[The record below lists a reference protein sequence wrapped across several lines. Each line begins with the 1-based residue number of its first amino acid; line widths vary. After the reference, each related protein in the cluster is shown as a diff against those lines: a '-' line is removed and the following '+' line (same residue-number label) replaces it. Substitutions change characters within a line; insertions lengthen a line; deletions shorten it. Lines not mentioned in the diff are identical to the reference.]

1 MTTDHLHAE
10 GTLDFI
16 GSGELEVLASVLTEL
31 GVDPTVGFSEGSIDI
46 YVIVPI
52 DVGQL
57 SGALDVGIGGSIAIW
72 VSNDLASLTD
82 FAFFPAA
89 ESDPAMAI
97 AVNDNNGT
105 VSAGVG
111 ANWTRH
117 FMTLYAPTD
126 NVAWKRAAYAAV
138 GLVFKAMPTVTTQ
151 HIDDVQWE
159 IAPIADNVPAA
170 FSPARS
176 LDVWVRPTR
185 LNHSTNPS
193 FEVDTTDWTT
203 VGGSLAR
210 ITTDHVVG
218 TACLAV
224 TSLVSGETAT
234 HVVKTLTPGRT
245 YTASVYIRSM
255 DGNNV
260 AMQINGARNTT
271 GIETSAM
278 TWETAPLG
286 DTVSPNWRR
295 LWVSFIADTSTASL
309 QITSLG
315 ATSVRVDAMMV
326 EEGNGLKAYFD
337 GSSGSPD
344 YVWETGETAGKARSY
359 YYRDKLNRHYALGK
373 TLRENVQLGLVVGDP
388 VYADSTSAI
397 TTPYGSGPY
406 GSGPYGG

>member
-1 MTTDHLHAE
+1 MTTDRLSAQ
-10 GTLDFI
+10 GYLDFP
-16 GSGELEVLASVLTEL
+16 GSALLEIPASVITEL
-31 GVDPTVGFSEGSIDI
+31 GTNPVLGFSDGSIDI
-46 YVIVPI
+46 YVIVPV
-52 DVGQL
+52 DTGQL
-57 SGALDVGIGGSIAIW
+57 SGALDVGIGGSIGIW
-72 VSNDLASLTD
+72 VSDDLASLTN

-89 ESDPAMAI
+89 EADPAMAI

-111 ANWTRH
+111 AAWTRH

-126 NVAWKRAAYAAV
+126 SAAWKRAAYAAV
-138 GLVFKAMPTVTTQ
+138 GLVYKAMPTATMQ

-170 FSPARS
+170 FTPARS
-176 LDVWVRPTR
+176 LNVWVRPTR

-193 FEVDTTDWTT
+193 FEIDTTDWTT

-210 ITTDHVVG
+210 ITTDAVKG
-218 TACLAV
+218 SACLAV
-224 TSLVSGETAT
+224 TSLVAGETVT
-234 HVVKTLTPGRT
+234 HIVKTLTPGHT
-245 YTASVYIRSM
+245 YTASAYVRSM

-260 AMQINGARNTT
+260 SLQINGARNET
-271 GIETSAM
+271 GIENSM
-278 TWETAPLG
+278 VTWETAPLG
-286 DTVSPNWRR
+286 SAISPNWRR
-295 LWVSFIADTSTASL
+295 LWVSFVSDTSTASL
-309 QITSLG
+309 QLTSLG
-315 ATSVRVDAMMV
+315 ATSVRVDAVMI

-337 GSSGSPD
+337 GDSGSPD

-388 VYADSTSAI
+388 VYADSTSAT

>member
-1 MTTDHLHAE
+1 MTTDHLQAS
-10 GTLDFI
+10 GNLDFAGDI
-16 GSGELEVLASVLTEL
+16 TAELLPSVLTST
-31 GVDPTVGFSEGSIDI
+31 GTDPSLGFSNGSIDI
-46 YVIVPI
+46 YVIVPV
-52 DVGQL
+52 DAGQL
-57 SGALDVGIGGSIAIW
+57 SGVLDVGLGGTIGIW
-72 VSNDLASLTD
+72 VSADLASLTD
-82 FAFFPAA
+82 FAFFPATEA
-89 ESDPAMAI
+89 DPAMAI

-111 ANWTRH
+111 VNWTRH
-117 FMTLYAPTD
+117 FMTLYAPAD
-126 NVAWKRAAYAAV
+126 NAAWKRAAYAAV
-138 GLVFKAMPTVTTQ
+138 GLVFKSMPTATVQ

-176 LDVWVRPTR
+176 LNVWVRPTR

-210 ITTDHVVG
+210 ITTDAVKG

-224 TSLVSGETAT
+224 TSFAAGETVT
-234 HVVKTLTPGRT
+234 HVVKTVTPGRT

-255 DGNNV
+255 DGNDV
-260 AMQINGARNTT
+260 ALQVNGARNDT
-271 GIETSAM
+271 GIANAMM

-286 DTVSPNWRR
+286 EAVSPNWRR
-295 LWVSFIADTSTASL
+295 LWVSFVANTSTVSL
-309 QITSLG
+309 QLTSLG
-315 ATSVRVDAMMV
+315 TTSIRVDAVMI
-326 EEGNGLKAYFD
+326 EEGNGLKTYFD
-337 GSSGSPD
+337 GDSGSPD

-388 VYADSTSAI
+388 IYADSTSAI

>member
-1 MTTDHLHAE
+1 MTTDQLVAE
-10 GTLDFI
+10 GRLDFP
-16 GSGELEVLASVLTEL
+16 GVAVLEILQSVLTEL
-31 GVDPTVGFSEGSIDI
+31 GESPAVAFSEGSIDI

-52 DVGQL
+52 DLGAIP
-57 SGALDVGIGGSIAIW
+57 GALDVGIGGSIGIW
-72 VSNDLASLTD
+72 VSDELASMTD
-82 FAFFPAA
+82 FAFFPAT

-97 AVNDNNGT
+97 AVADNNGT

-138 GLVFKAMPTVTTQ
+138 GLVYKSMPTGTVQ

-159 IAPIADNVPAA
+159 IAPIQNSVPSAY
-170 FSPARS
+170 SPARS

-185 LNHSTNPS
+185 LNHATNPS
-193 FEVDTTDWTT
+193 FEVDLTDWAT

-210 ITTDHVVG
+210 ITTDAVKG
-218 TACLAV
+218 TACCAA
-224 TSLVSGETAT
+224 TSLTFGETVT
-234 HVVKTLTPGRT
+234 HVVKTLTPGRR

-255 DGNNV
+255 DGNDV
-260 AMQINGARNTT
+260 GIQVNGARNET

-278 TWETAPLG
+278 SWESAPLG
-286 DTVSPNWRR
+286 MPGAPDWRR
-295 LWVSFIADTSTASL
+295 LWVSFTANTVTASL
-309 QITSLG
+309 QITSYG
-315 ATSVRVDAMMV
+315 ATSIRIDAAMV
-326 EEGNGLKAYFD
+326 EEGNGLKPYFD
-337 GSSGSPD
+337 GDSGLPD
-344 YVWETGETAGKARSY
+344 YVWELDGTPGKARSY
-359 YYRDKLNRHYALGK
+359 YYKDKLNRHYALGK

-388 VYADSTSAI
+388 VYADSASAT